1 MVHSIHFFWNRI
13 GRRKC
18 FWIPVLFFTISTY
31 GYSIFSRTI
40 SIDDLAS
47 DVYVGSGQVMIA
59 ADRWGMNVTS
69 FLDAIP
75 RVSPASD
82 RLLATCFLLVAAFLL
97 PCSFYHVHHEEGN
110 NLFVYK
116 YTVLSCS
123 LITYPIIGEIWEYS
137 GANYLTTGGML
148 LSIVT
153 CYYLDTR
160 KTYGIKELLAAGIIM
175 TLPMSSYESGVLFY
189 VTLVCAVLMYQYCLW
204 GDQNGARIYWKK
216 TLLYA
221 SPLFIAFALRK
232 IIGFSLRMALG
243 VAKGSNGATV
253 IQWGNAPFSEVLR
266 KTVIDSFLNY
276 IVNGIV
282 YLPITIFLISAFF
295 IIGLIIYRTI
305 KQKNLMIMVA
315 GVVLLCS
322 VFILPLIQGAFMQY
336 RTAISLSA
344 FVSYS
349 MFCLIECFERHR
361 KVIKVIA
368 IGLVIYLIWV
378 QSEYLNSELALN
390 TQRSENE
397 MRFMSGI
404 AQNILKTDTEKPVIF
419 VGEYDIG
426 DYFREA
432 KTDYS
437 DSVRGQLYQRAIQAL
452 KNRYGDYYYT
462 YFHITEFPDSNV
474 NSVINYSLAVDGMM
488 EKYLSYLGYDIQ
500 VIDRMSNPNI
510 FSCAKEIVDSKQ
522 MYPYDVTE
530 TDDFII
536 ATLKLQ

>member
-1 MVHSIHFFWNRI
+1 
-13 GRRKC
+13 
-18 FWIPVLFFTISTY
+18 
-31 GYSIFSRTI
+31 
-40 SIDDLAS
+40 
-47 DVYVGSGQVMIA
+47 
-59 ADRWGMNVTS
+59 
-69 FLDAIP
+69 
-75 RVSPASD
+75 
-82 RLLATCFLLVAAFLL
+82 
-97 PCSFYHVHHEEGN
+97 
-110 NLFVYK
+110 
-116 YTVLSCS
+116 
-123 LITYPIIGEIWEYS
+123 
-137 GANYLTTGGML
+137 
-148 LSIVT
+148 
-153 CYYLDTR
+153 
-160 KTYGIKELLAAGIIM
+160 
-175 TLPMSSYESGVLFY
+175 
-189 VTLVCAVLMYQYCLW
+189 
-204 GDQNGARIYWKK
+204 
-216 TLLYA
+216 
-221 SPLFIAFALRK
+221 
-232 IIGFSLRMALG
+232 
-243 VAKGSNGATV
+243 
-253 IQWGNAPFSEVLR
+253 
-266 KTVIDSFLNY
+266 
-276 IVNGIV
+276 
-282 YLPITIFLISAFF
+282 
-295 IIGLIIYRTI
+295 
-305 KQKNLMIMVA
+305 
-315 GVVLLCS
+315 
-322 VFILPLIQGAFMQY
+322 MQY